1 MKPITLIFLS
11 LLILKVIS
19 TTGQEN
25 LKIGHINSQEI
36 LQQLPVTDS
45 IQKVLAGEANEME
58 QLYNEMLKV
67 HEANIQKF
75 ESEKATYSEFVRNS
89 KQKDLMEAETKI
101 QQFSQDASQ
110 QLQKRQ
116 SELLKPVYEKINDA
130 IEKVSLTN
138 SFSYVLDL
146 SVGAVAFYSPKSDN
160 LTPLVLRELGVEL
173 H

>member
-1 MKPITLIFLS
+1 MKPITFIFLS

-45 IQKVLAGEANEME
+45 IQKVLAEEANEME
-58 QLYNEMLKV
+58 QLYNEMLKE
-67 HEANIQKF
+67 HELNIQKY
-75 ESEKATYSEFVRNS
+75 EAEKSNYSEFVRNS
-89 KQKDLMEAETKI
+89 KEKDLMENETKI
-101 QQFSQDASQ
+101 QQFSQDANQ

-116 SELLKPVYEKINDA
+116 AELLKPVYENINEA
-130 IEKVSLTN
+130 IEKVSLAN
-138 SFSYVLDL
+138 SFTYILDL
-146 SVGAVAFYSPKSDN
+146 SAGAVAFYSPKSEN
-160 LTPLVLRELGVEL
+160 LTPLVLKELGIEL